1 MEEAN
6 LNYIDE
12 LSGDNLDFKTNIIF
26 IIKREL
32 SNEIEI
38 YNGHK
43 EKLNFVQM
51 AQSVHK
57 LKHKIS
63 ILGLEKSYYLAE
75 EYEGNLKNNTT
86 NLHSDFESILKNMQ
100 KFVTLL

>member
-12 LSGDNLDFKTNIIF
+12 LSGDDLDFYTNIIF
-26 IIKREL
+26 FIKREL
-32 SNEIEI
+32 ADEIEI
-38 YNGHK
+38 YNMHK

-63 ILGLEKSYYLAE
+63 ILGLEKSCYLAE
-75 EYEGNLKNNTT
+75 EYESNLKNNST
-86 NLHSDFESILKNMQ
+86 NLHSDFESI
-100 KFVTLL
+100 F

>member
-12 LSGDNLDFKTNIIF
+12 LSGDDLDFYTNIILLL
-26 IIKREL
+26 KEN
-32 SNEIEI
+32 SDEIEI
-38 YNGHK
+38 YNMHK

-63 ILGLEKSYYLAE
+63 ILGLEKSCYLAE
-75 EYEGNLKNNTT
+75 EYESNLKNNS
-86 NLHSDFESILKNMQ
+86 LICILILKV
-100 KFVTLL
+100 F

>member
-12 LSGDNLDFKTNIIF
+12 LSGDDLDFYTNIILLL
-26 IIKREL
+26 KEN
-32 SNEIEI
+32 SDEIEI
-38 YNGHK
+38 YNMHK

-63 ILGLEKSYYLAE
+63 ILGLEKSCYLAE
-75 EYEGNLKNNTT
+75 EYESNKEQLT

-100 KFVTLL
+100 DL

>member
-43 EKLNFVQM
+43 KKLNFVQM